1 MKIPGLKIIGIL
13 AMKELRDGLRNR
25 WIAAAIIVLGTL
37 ALVLSLLGSAPT
49 GSIKASAMDI
59 TVISLASLSVYL
71 IPLIALML
79 SFDALVGEF
88 ERGTM
93 MLLLTYPVKRW
104 QVIMGKFTGHVL
116 ILFIAIFAGYGGAM
130 LILAFASEGSFAAN
144 LEGWQAYVSMMTSSL
159 ALGAIFIALGYL
171 ISVLVKERA
180 TAAGA
185 AIGLWL
191 VFVVLY
197 DLLLFG
203 ALIMDK
209 NQVISQQLLS
219 MLMLIS
225 PTDTYRILNLSMF
238 EGVSQAAGIAGVA
251 SKAGLSNGLLI
262 SVMLLWIAAP
272 LAATLLFFQK
282 REL

>member
-1 MKIPGLKIIGIL
+1 MMMLWTL
-13 AMKELRDGLRNR
+13 ALKELRDGLRNR

-37 ALVLSLLGSAPT
+37 ALALSLLGSAPT
-49 GSIKASAMDI
+49 GSVRASALDI

-93 MLLLTYPVKRW
+93 MLLLTYPVTRW
-104 QVIMGKFTGHVL
+104 QVIMGKFLGHVM
-116 ILFIAIFAGYGGAM
+116 ILFIAIVAGYGGA
-130 LILAFASEGSFAAN
+130 ILLMTLLTGGST
-144 LEGWQAYVSMMTSSL
+144 EGWQAYAVMMASSL
-159 ALGAIFIALGYL
+159 LLGAIFIALGYL
-171 ISVLVKERA
+171 VSVLVRERA

-191 VFVVLY
+191 IFVVLY

-203 ALIMDK
+203 VLLLDEG
-209 NQVISQQLLS
+209 QLLGQQLFAS
-219 MLMLIS
+219 LMLIS
-225 PTDTYRILNLSMF
+225 PTDTYRILNLSLF

-251 SKAGLSNGLLI
+251 SGAGLSSTLLL
-262 SVMLLWIAAP
+262 SVLLLWVIAP
-272 LAATLLFFQK
+272 LMATLLVFQR

>member
-1 MKIPGLKIIGIL
+1 
-13 AMKELRDGLRNR
+13 MKELRDGLRNR

-49 GSIKASAMDI
+49 GSVKASAMDI
-59 TVISLASLSVYL
+59 SVISLASLSVYL

-93 MLLLTYPVKRW
+93 MLLLTYPVTRW
-104 QVIMGKFTGHVL
+104 QVIMGKFLGHVL

-130 LILAFASEGSFAAN
+130 LIMTLFTDASM
-144 LEGWQAYVSMMTSSL
+144 EGWQAYVSMMTSSL

-171 ISVLVKERA
+171 VSVLVKERA
-180 TAAGA
+180 TAAGT

-203 ALIMDK
+203 MLLIDEG
-209 NQVISQQLLS
+209 QLISQQLFS

-238 EGVSQAAGIAGVA
+238 EGVSQAAGIAGIA
-251 SKAGLSNGLLI
+251 SEAGMSSTLLI
-262 SVMLLWIAAP
+262 SVLLFWIFAP
-272 LAATLLFFQK
+272 LAVTLLIFQK

>member
-1 MKIPGLKIIGIL
+1 MKILWIL

-37 ALVLSLLGSAPT
+37 ALALSLLGSAPT
-49 GSIKASAMDI
+49 GSIKASPMDI
-59 TVISLASLSVYL
+59 SVISLASLSVYL

-79 SFDALVGEF
+79 SFDTLVGEF

-93 MLLLTYPVKRW
+93 MLLLTYPVTRW
-104 QVIMGKFTGHVL
+104 QVIIGKFLGHL
-116 ILFIAIFAGYGGAM
+116 MILFIAIFAGYGGAM
-130 LILAFASEGSFAAN
+130 LIMTLVTGASM
-144 LEGWQAYVSMMTSSL
+144 EGWQAYVSMMFSSL
-159 ALGAIFIALGYL
+159 ILGAIFIALGYL
-171 ISVLVKERA
+171 VSVFVKERA

-203 ALIMDK
+203 ALLIDEG
-209 NQVISQQLLS
+209 QLISQQLFS
-219 MLMLIS
+219 MLMLAS

-238 EGVSQAAGIAGVA
+238 DGVSQAAGIAGVA
-251 SKAGLSNGLLI
+251 SEAGMSSTLLV

-272 LAATLLFFQK
+272 LAATLLIFQR

>member
-1 MKIPGLKIIGIL
+1 MKMPWIRPLAIL
-13 AMKELRDGLRNR
+13 AFKELKDGLRNR

-37 ALVLSLLGSAPT
+37 ALALSLLGSAPT
-49 GSIKASAMDI
+49 GSVKASAMDI

-79 SFDALVGEF
+79 AFDALVGEF

-93 MLLLTYPVKRW
+93 MLLLTYPVARW
-104 QVIMGKFTGHVL
+104 QVIIGKFLGHVL
-116 ILFIAIFAGYGGAM
+116 ILFIAIFVGYGGAM
-130 LILAFASEGSFAAN
+130 LIMLASGGSI
-144 LEGWQAYVSMMTSSL
+144 EGWQAYVAMMASSL
-159 ALGAIFIALGYL
+159 LLGSIFIALGYL

-191 VFVVLY
+191 VLVVLY
-197 DLLLFG
+197 GLLLFG
-203 ALIMDK
+203 ALVIDK
-209 NQVISQQLLS
+209 EQVISQQLFS
-219 MLMLIS
+219 TLMLLS
-225 PTDTYRILNLSMF
+225 PTDSYRILNLSMF

-251 SKAGLSNGLLI
+251 SSAGISSTLLLT
-262 SVMLLWIAAP
+262 VLLLWVIMP
-272 LAATLLFFQK
+272 LIATLWVFQR